1 MRAFLT
7 FIAVVLVLLVGAV
20 LLLPMFVSADLVK
33 REVESAVQEATGRE
47 LTIAGDVSITA
58 WPALGATIGEVTF
71 ANAPGAT
78 EPQMATMQE
87 LRAELAIMPLLS
99 GEIRVDQFVLL
110 EPVIHLEVARD
121 GTPNWQFEGAP
132 APAEAPAGED
142 VPGDG
147 QTPGGMAPTEV
158 VLADIR
164 VENGRVTY
172 RNAQTGDAH
181 EFSDV
186 DMSVSLPGLD
196 EQMTLDGALTW
207 NAERVNVD
215 VAVDQP
221 RAVIEGG
228 TTPATIKVA
237 SNPLNVDYAGSI
249 TMGEGLSTD
258 GSVSLDVPSVRNLAA
273 WTGNPMPDGGGF
285 GPLSLSGDVSSRP
298 DRYAFS
304 NAQISFDGTS
314 GTGNMTVL
322 TSGARPK
329 ITGALSVD
337 QIDTNVYAGQGDT
350 GWSTDT
356 IDLSGLKAVD
366 ADLDL
371 SADEII
377 FGNIVIGQ
385 SALDLGIDNGLMTAV
400 LNKLALYGGAGSGR
414 LTLNGRNA
422 TPALAGDFSLSGLA
436 IEPFLKA
443 AMDFDTLRGTGQF
456 NIDVT
461 TTGSSQAQM
470 VQNLNGNGG
479 IDFRNGA
486 IKGINLASI
495 IRTALTNPISGWSSA
510 SSQDTDF
517 SELTGSFTITNG
529 VLSNDNLNMLGPL
542 LRLTGAGSTSIP
554 QRTINYRLKPKL
566 VASLE
571 GQGGQGDLAGLNVP
585 VIVTG
590 TWSNPKF
597 APDLGA
603 VLENPGE
610 ALKSLE
616 NIEKLQPKDVIRGL
630 LGQDSGGSS
639 SGGSG
644 AQPEQQKQEKPKP
657 EDLIRGLLGR

>member
-172 RNAQTGDAH
+172 RNAQTGDAY

-258 GSVSLDVPSVRNLAA
+258 GTVSLDVPSVRNLAA
-273 WTGNPMPDGGGF
+273 WTGNPMPEGGGF

-337 QIDTNVYAGQGDT
+337 QIDTNVYSGQGDT

-400 LNKLALYGGAGSGR
+400 LNKLALYGGRRLGQADPQRAQRDAGAGR
-414 LTLNGRNA
+414 RLQPFGPRDRTVPQGGNGFRHA
-422 TPALAGDFSLSGLA
+422 ARHRPVQHRRHDHGQLAGADGA
-436 IEPFLKA
+436 EPEWQWR
-443 AMDFDTLRGTGQF
+443 D
-456 NIDVT
+456 
-461 TTGSSQAQM
+461 
-470 VQNLNGNGG
+470 
-479 IDFRNGA
+479 
-486 IKGINLASI
+486 
-495 IRTALTNPISGWSSA
+495 
-510 SSQDTDF
+510 
-517 SELTGSFTITNG
+517 
-529 VLSNDNLNMLGPL
+529 
-542 LRLTGAGSTSIP
+542 RLP
-554 QRTINYRLKPKL
+554 QWRH
-566 VASLE
+566 
-571 GQGGQGDLAGLNVP
+571 QGDQSCQHHPHGADQPDFGLEQRFVAGHGFQRADGQLHDHQRCP
-585 VIVTG
+585 V
-590 TWSNPKF
+590 
-597 APDLGA
+597 
-603 VLENPGE
+603 E
-610 ALKSLE
+610 
-616 NIEKLQPKDVIRGL
+616 R
-630 LGQDSGGSS
+630 
-639 SGGSG
+639 
-644 AQPEQQKQEKPKP
+644 QPEHAWAAPAP
-657 EDLIRGLLGR
+657 HRRGFDQHSPAHHQLPAQAEAGGVA